1 MPSQTL
7 YLVRHGESTANHA
20 VKNGVSSAYLL
31 TDAALTESGENQA
44 RAIST
49 AVALEGQPR
58 PELLL
63 VSPLRRTM
71 QTAVL
76 GFGEAVPH
84 LLRPDIQETGN
95 TPADRGDPKL
105 GAALVREHGWASY
118 AESYAA
124 LPAEWAVKGAGWKAS
139 ARRRFQALLEFV
151 AGRLYTGPMFI
162 KYNAVLRGHGNGA
175 APPFLRQQFELVCR
189 GNIYGT
195 TLHVIDA
202 AISKLAKIMRAETV
216 YRAPGGLLPREFW
229 VEDDASGTIGGV
241 EFAFMS
247 ATTERAVAL
256 DYARRGKAGVLLEIR
271 QGLTARGASLQ
282 WLSQYPFETETCFPP
297 LCGLTVDGKRVEG
310 SLLIVELSA
319 STRTATKYGNS

>member
-151 AGRLYTGPMFI
+151 AGRPERSIAIVAHHDFFCAFL
-162 KYNAVLRGHGNGA
+162 GA
-175 APPFLRQQFELVCR
+175 SFALGEVRR
-189 GNIYGT
+189 Y
-195 TLHVIDA
+195 TLHDGQLLLSSGEPAVSPIVDPPQRCLWFLASQRKRA
-202 AISKLAKIMRAETV
+202 ALHDMKHELNATP
-216 YRAPGGLLPREFW
+216 APRTPPQ
-229 VEDDASGTIGGV
+229 TGV
-241 EFAFMS
+241 S
-247 ATTERAVAL
+247 AQSPSAL
-256 DYARRGKAGVLLEIR
+256 
-271 QGLTARGASLQ
+271 
-282 WLSQYPFETETCFPP
+282 
-297 LCGLTVDGKRVEG
+297 
-310 SLLIVELSA
+310 
-319 STRTATKYGNS
+319 

>member
-151 AGRLYTGPMFI
+151 AGCVAHKRACGPGLCYVGSIALMMTPARWRVRRRAERSIAIVAHHDFFC
-162 KYNAVLRGHGNGA
+162 AFLGA
-175 APPFLRQQFELVCR
+175 SFALGEVRR
-189 GNIYGT
+189 Y
-195 TLHVIDA
+195 TLHDGQLLLSSGEPAVSPIVDPPQRCLWFLASQRKRA
-202 AISKLAKIMRAETV
+202 ALHDMKHELNATP
-216 YRAPGGLLPREFW
+216 APRTPPQ
-229 VEDDASGTIGGV
+229 TGV
-241 EFAFMS
+241 S
-247 ATTERAVAL
+247 AQSPSAL
-256 DYARRGKAGVLLEIR
+256 
-271 QGLTARGASLQ
+271 
-282 WLSQYPFETETCFPP
+282 
-297 LCGLTVDGKRVEG
+297 
-310 SLLIVELSA
+310 
-319 STRTATKYGNS
+319 